1 MSFSNMRIGRKLA
14 LSFAGILVVLIILSG
29 IVIKSLGDVDFAI
42 FWNVHT
48 YQVLERANQVMA
60 SMVNRET
67 GLRGY
72 LISGDQ
78 AFLEPYKTGQEHF
91 NQAFDALVQLTSD
104 NPVQQKRLGDIKA
117 FAETWQSQVA
127 EPEIKLARDAA
138 TREQARA
145 MEAAGGGKMA
155 MDGIR
160 GLINDLAA
168 SERSLLAVRSEAQN
182 WASEMAR
189 WSMILGS
196 VAAALLSIGFGWLLT
211 RTIAS
216 PIMKLTATMGQLASG
231 NLSVPVGETE
241 RKDEIGAM
249 AQAVLVFKE
258 SGLRLKASEVEA
270 ERVRKVTE
278 QAEAKTNAERA
289 QAAAEQA
296 DVVSSVATGLER
308 LSSGQLTYRIE
319 KSFPPNFEKLRIDFN
334 GALSKLEETLTIVSR
349 NTRAIRSGST
359 EISAASDDLS
369 RRTEQQAASLEET
382 AAALDEITT
391 TVKKT
396 SEGTV
401 QAQSVVASTKSDAE
415 TSGKVVGQAVDAMSA
430 IEKSSHQV
438 TQIISV
444 IDEIAFQTNLLALN
458 AGVEAARAGE
468 AGRGFAVVA
477 SEVRALAQRS
487 AEAAKEIK
495 TLIAT
500 SSQQVSAGVGLVNK
514 TGEALKRIVG
524 QVAEINSV
532 VSEIA
537 TSTQEQATALQQVN
551 TAINQMDQVT
561 QQNAAMVE
569 QSTAASQ
576 ALAKEAA
583 ELVQLVSRFEIADS
597 RPPHQRDTAIVKMK
611 PSRTGS
617 AVPALKTMGNGG
629 AAVRKTQPDPNENS
643 WQEF

>member
-14 LSFAGILVVLIILSG
+14 LSFAGILGVLIILSG

-60 SMVNRET
+60 AMVNRET

-117 FAETWQSQVA
+117 FAETWQSQIA

-145 MEAAGGGKMA
+145 METAGGGKVSI
-155 MDGIR
+155 DGIR
-160 GLINDLAA
+160 GLIHDLSA
-168 SERSLLAVRSEAQN
+168 SERSLLSVRSDAQN

-196 VAAALLSIGFGWLLT
+196 VAAALLAIGFGWLLT

-216 PIMKLTATMGQLASG
+216 PVTMLTNTMGQLASG
-231 NLSVPVGETE
+231 NLNVPVDETE

-249 AQAVLVFKE
+249 ARAVQIFKE
-258 SGLRLKASEVEA
+258 SGLRLKAAEAEA
-270 ERVRKVTE
+270 ERIRQVTE
-278 QAEAKTNAERA
+278 QAQAKTNAERA

-296 DVVSSVATGLER
+296 DVVSNVATGLER
-308 LSSGQLTYRIE
+308 LSAGQLTYRIE

-334 GALSKLEETLTIVSR
+334 GALSKLEETLTVVSR

-617 AVPALKTMGNGG
+617 AVPALKTVGSGG
-629 AAVRKTQPDPNENS
+629 AAVRKAQPDPNENS